1 MKFDLK
7 KMPQRKQRCLSGWLL
22 ASSLMLVS
30 TVAYVE
36 EDVLTVVTWG
46 GPYEQSQ
53 KAAFF
58 DPFEKETGIKIKT
71 VQYNGGID
79 ILQTSDDSD
88 KVIGDLVD
96 LLMADNLAACHLGL
110 LEPLDHSTLADA
122 PDGTLAADDFYP
134 GSLTECGVSH
144 VIYATVLAFDRRAFP
159 GIKPS
164 KVSDLFDLK
173 RFPGKRAL
181 QREPIAVLEW
191 ALRAYGVPKQEIYN
205 LLSTNRGIKLAF
217 KKLDLI
223 KDHIVWWQDS
233 AEPASLLA
241 QGKVVMSS
249 GYNGRFFDAAV
260 NHDHPIQI
268 IWDGQLY
275 EYSTWG
281 VPRDA
286 PMSKQAKLFINFATA
301 TDRLADQ
308 AKYISYGP
316 ARASSGDQVW
326 KHDPSGI
333 NIRPHL
339 PTFGPNFAAGIS
351 KDYEWYAHTQPRLK
365 QQFERW
371 LAE

>member
-1 MKFDLK
+1 MLQPRQLYFPAWVLT
-7 KMPQRKQRCLSGWLL
+7 SLL
-22 ASSLMLVS
+22 MVFSNIVDA
-30 TVAYVE
+30 
-36 EDVLTVVTWG
+36 EDVLTIVTWG

-53 KAAFF
+53 KTAFF

-71 VQYNGGID
+71 VQYNGGIE
-79 ILQTSDDSD
+79 LLKAKHESGQ
-88 KVIGDLVD
+88 VAGDLID
-96 LLMADNLAACHLGL
+96 LVMADNLAACNLGL
-110 LEPLDHSTLADA
+110 LEPLDHSTLLDA
-122 PDGTLAADDFYP
+122 PDGTLAIDDFYP
-134 GSLTECGVSH
+134 GALTDCGVSLN
-144 VIYATVLAFDRRAFP
+144 IYATVLAFDRRAFP

-205 LLSTNRGIKLAF
+205 LLSTNRGLKLAF

-233 AEPASLLA
+233 AEPPSLLA
-241 QGKVVMSS
+241 QGKVVMAS

-281 VPRDA
+281 VPLNA
-286 PMSKQAKLFINFATA
+286 PMSRQAKAFISFATA

-316 ARASSGDQVW
+316 ARASSGALVW
-326 KHDPSGI
+326 KHESSGI
-333 NIRPHL
+333 DIRPHL
-339 PTFGPNFAAGIS
+339 PTFEPNFAVGIG
-351 KDYEWYAHTQPRLK
+351 KDHEWYAYTKPRLK
-365 QQFERW
+365 QQFEQW